1 MVYCQEGSRQ
11 LSKQWTG
18 SVGLEL
24 ARLGAL
30 QTTGTEGQHIELASR
45 VSSPEFFR
53 QKKTGMVRPCWLD
66 LSSKDPYFLCYSTMK
81 LPSKILPKYTLL
93 ML

>member
-30 QTTGTEGQHIELASR
+30 QTAGTEGQHIELASR
-45 VSSPEFFR
+45 VSSPEVFR
-53 QKKTGMVRPCWLD
+53 QKQTGMVRPC
-66 LSSKDPYFLCYSTMK
+66 
-81 LPSKILPKYTLL
+81 
-93 ML
+93 